1 MGQTGLTSATDKRAA
16 AALNAQP
23 SAEGR
28 VVSSPEGR
36 TVSSPEGR
44 VVSSL
49 EGRTVSSA
57 DRQTASLAEEVRS
70 AFDYLPASLA
80 GNVAGV
86 SVVALLFWS
95 STPRHI
101 MAWWLAAFGLML
113 ALRFFLGQGFK
124 RTQLAD
130 AVAAVDPDTN
140 AGVVT
145 APSSATDTTVHVID
159 WPAWRLKWNLGTLS
173 SAAMWGATA
182 WLFYPG
188 GQSIQQIGLIITIYT
203 LSVAVVP
210 VLATQP
216 KVFLAFSALC
226 FLPLAARIASDGT
239 AYGYELAGILLLVF
253 ALTTVLARSYRQA
266 LRRAIDLKL
275 RADDL
280 TAQLQVEKRA
290 AEAARVQAEGAR
302 VEAEGAR
309 VEAEGARAFAEVANR
324 AKTQFFAAASHDLR
338 QPLHAMGLFAEALR
352 QKNHDVEVAHL
363 VNSINE
369 SVDALEGLFS
379 ELLDITRIDSGGVEV
394 HPQHFAMSDI
404 LRKLRLHFEPV
415 AFEKGLALRLRG
427 GHHMAHADPLL
438 VERILRNLV
447 SNAIR
452 YTVDGTVLVSCRRKG
467 DSLLLQVWDS
477 GVGIGKEQQARV
489 FEEFYQVPAEKH
501 AAKNAAHDRKGLGL
515 GLAIVKRLADLLQA
529 PLKMQSQLG
538 RGTVFSLLLPAGK
551 ATRFGLPSLAGAAA
565 RNLTLKGSLIVVVED
580 EPAVLAGLEAVLTS
594 WEANLATFHSAAACT
609 AWLQNASVDRVQP
622 DLLIVDFR
630 LEDGRTGVEV
640 ITALRSHFKQKI
652 PAIVVTGSTMTGHE
666 QEAQDLNFHL
676 LIKPVLPNKLRAMIA
691 FKLGMKSAG

>member
-1 MGQTGLTSATDKRAA
+1 MTSNLERRVVEPLK
-16 AALNAQP
+16 LQP
-23 SAEGR
+23 SAEG
-28 VVSSPEGR
+28 SAG
-36 TVSSPEGR
+36 GR
-44 VVSSL
+44 VA
-49 EGRTVSSA
+49 SSA
-57 DRQTASLAEEVRS
+57 DRQTTSLAEEVRS

-86 SVVALLFWS
+86 SVIALLFWS
-95 STPRHI
+95 TTPRHVI
-101 MAWWLAAFGLML
+101 AWWLVAFGLML
-113 ALRFFLGQGFK
+113 AVRIFLGHRFK
-124 RTQLAD
+124 LTQA
-130 AVAAVDPDTN
+130 
-140 AGVVT
+140 AGVT
-145 APSSATDTTVHVID
+145 ASVD

-182 WLFYPG
+182 WLFYPSD
-188 GQSIQQIGLIITIYT
+188 QSIQQIGLIITIYT

-226 FLPLAARIASDGT
+226 FLPLAARIASERT
-239 AYGYELAGILLLVF
+239 TYGYELAGILVLVF
-253 ALTTVLARSYRQA
+253 GLTTVLARSYRQA

-275 RADDL
+275 HADDL
-280 TAQLQVEKRA
+280 TAQLQVEKSA
-290 AEAARVQAEGAR
+290 AEAARAEAEGARSQAEGARSQAEGAR

-309 VEAEGARAFAEVANR
+309 ALAEIANR
-324 AKTQFFAAASHDLR
+324 AKTQFFTAASHDLR

-427 GHHMAHADPLL
+427 GQHWAHADPLL

-452 YTVDGTVLVSCRRKG
+452 YTADGTVLVSCRRKG
-467 DSLLLQVWDS
+467 DALLLQVWDS
-477 GVGIGKEQQARV
+477 GAGISQAQQARV
-489 FEEFYQVPAEKH
+489 FEEFYQVPKAEQSGGG
-501 AAKNAAHDRKGLGL
+501 AALHERKGLGL
-515 GLAIVKRLADLLQA
+515 GLAIVKRLADLLEA
-529 PLKMQSQLG
+529 PLSMESQLG
-538 RGTVFSLLLPAGK
+538 RGTVFSLLVPAGK
-551 ATRFGLPSLAGAAA
+551 AARQVVSTASTLAS
-565 RNLTLKGSLIVVVED
+565 RSLTLENRLIVLVED
-580 EPAVLAGLEAVLTS
+580 EPVVLAGLEAVLKS
-594 WEANLATFHSAAACT
+594 WGATLASFNSVSACV
-609 AWLQNASVDRVQP
+609 AWLEGRQTSLARP

-630 LEDGRTGVEV
+630 LEDGRSGLEA
-640 ITALRSHFKQKI
+640 IALMRTHFKQKI

-666 QEAQDLNFHL
+666 QEAHDMDFHL

-691 FKLGMKSAG
+691 FKLGVKAAE